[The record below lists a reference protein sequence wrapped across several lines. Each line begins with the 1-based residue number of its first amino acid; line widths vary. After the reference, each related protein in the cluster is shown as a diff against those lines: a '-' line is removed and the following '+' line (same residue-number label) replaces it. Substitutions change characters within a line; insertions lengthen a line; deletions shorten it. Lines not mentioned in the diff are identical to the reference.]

1 MSYPKFIIDKKKLKN
16 NAKNALEMCNNSG
29 IEAVG
34 VVKAV
39 NGLDK
44 VIEILIEAG
53 FKTLASSR
61 LSQLKKIKEIN
72 PNILT
77 YDLRIPMLSE
87 VDELVSCAD
96 ISLNSSLEVLKELN
110 RVASEQNKVHSVIIM
125 TECGDLREGIFDE
138 EELLNT
144 VCTIEKELKNLHLL
158 GIGTNLGCYGS
169 IMPTPEKMM
178 ELISKADKVS
188 EAIGRRI
195 KVVSGGAST
204 SLPLVAKETM
214 PKEITQLR
222 IGDALYISDLDDCF
236 DYKVFSD
243 DDEAFTL
250 QAEIIELKDKPSHPI
265 GTIAV
270 DAFGNKK
277 EYEDK
282 GIRRRALLAVGRQ
295 DLGDCLH
302 LRPLDPNIEVIGG
315 SSDHTILDITE
326 SDGTYLLW
334 INYKK
339 LSINENELAYW
350 INNLSRV
357 KVSLGSEFGKEGDGF
372 FRMNVAMPRKKLLEA
387 LNRIKNGFCLLN
399 NREI

>member
-16 NAKNALEMCNNSG
+16 NAMNALKMCNNLG

-110 RVASEQNKVHSVIIM
+110 RVASEQNKVHGVIIM

-144 VCTIEKELKNLHLL
+144 VYTIEKELKNLHLL

-195 KVVSGGAST
+195 EVVSGGAST

-214 PKEITQLR
+214 PKGITQLR

-326 SDGTYLLW
+326 SEHCYKIGDIVSFHVMYENLLM
-334 INYKK
+334 
-339 LSINENELAYW
+339 LSQ
-350 INNLSRV
+350 
-357 KVSLGSEFGKEGDGF
+357 SEYVEKEY
-372 FRMNVAMPRKKLLEA
+372 
-387 LNRIKNGFCLLN
+387 I
-399 NREI
+399 